1 MDDFCIQP
9 KQLNILAEFQM
20 NMHGSGVGHVCIQY
34 TRSVFAMLPMGPSFE
49 FDVEFL

>member
-34 TRSVFAMLPMGPSFE
+34 TRSVFAMLPIEPSFE